1 MSDRF
6 IALVVTCLGVC
17 QSLAAQS
24 RWDRQVDARI
34 TQAAATLQGRAYRLA
49 GLVGR
54 GTLNTGESATF
65 SITLPAGTESA
76 LTGVCDDDCADLD
89 LSLSTHGYDID
100 AARGGGNAPIVR
112 ATPATPTTY
121 TFTVHMAS
129 CHVNPCWFAVA
140 VFRQALR
147 LGIRHP
153 GKVELLRDSGI
164 ANAAIGLDAR
174 KRREPVRVDLGPA
187 QDVQHV
193 VAARQQRVGDELAM
207 AAPRDGLSAHHCRA

>member
-1 MSDRF
+1 MTFRYC
-6 IALVVTCLGVC
+6 ALMATCLCVC
-17 QSLAAQS
+17 RMLAAQS

-65 SITLPAGTESA
+65 SITLPAGAESA

-89 LSLSTHGYDID
+89 LSLSTNGYDID

-121 TFTVHMAS
+121 TFTIHMAS

-140 VFRQALR
+140 VFRQAPTT
-147 LGIRHP
+147 RHP
-153 GKVELLRDSGI
+153 PSR
-164 ANAAIGLDAR
+164 
-174 KRREPVRVDLGPA
+174 
-187 QDVQHV
+187 
-193 VAARQQRVGDELAM
+193 
-207 AAPRDGLSAHHCRA
+207 

>member
-6 IALVVTCLGVC
+6 FPLVVICLGVC

-34 TQAAATLQGRAYRLA
+34 TQAAATLQGRAYRIA

-65 SITLPAGTESA
+65 SITLPAGAESA

-89 LSLSTHGYDID
+89 LSLSTNGYDID

-112 ATPATPTTY
+112 VTPAAPTTY
-121 TFTVHMAS
+121 TVTVRMAS
-129 CHVNPCWFAVA
+129 CRVNPCWFAVA
-140 VFRQALR
+140 AFRQV
-147 LGIRHP
+147 P
-153 GKVELLRDSGI
+153 TS
-164 ANAAIGLDAR
+164 
-174 KRREPVRVDLGPA
+174 
-187 QDVQHV
+187 
-193 VAARQQRVGDELAM
+193 
-207 AAPRDGLSAHHCRA
+207 PRPPSR